1 MMTSTS
7 EGDPTTARHDQ
18 RLDGRVAI
26 RTLDIADASELAAMN
41 ARNRADI
48 ERVSPPQP
56 ADTYTEAGQ
65 VARITSIMREAA
77 HGLRLNWTIR
87 VDGAL
92 AGDISLHAIHRGAM
106 QTAGVGYMVDAA
118 FRGRGVATAAVRLV
132 IAHAFGELRLHRLD
146 AGAMPSNLPSQ
157 RVLEN
162 AGFTR
167 VGVMRSFLFIADRWE
182 DHVLYELV
190 GPDFVPPV

>member
-1 MMTSTS
+1 
-7 EGDPTTARHDQ
+7 
-18 RLDGRVAI
+18 
-26 RTLDIADASELAAMN
+26 MN
-41 ARNRADI
+41 VRNRADI

-65 VARITSIMREAA
+65 VARITSIMREVAQ
-77 HGLRLNWTIR
+77 GLRLSWTIR

-92 AGDISLHAIHRGAM
+92 AGDISLHGIHRGPM

-146 AGAMPSNLPSQ
+146 AGAMPSNLGSQ

-167 VGVMRSFLFIADRWE
+167 VGVMRSFLFVGGHWE

-190 GPDFVPPV
+190 GPDFVPLD